1 MKMKKVICLL
11 LVLLMMLSG
20 TVFTFAADETEDA
33 MISEDGEIS
42 LRSGGS
48 GRLTV
53 PVYYQPQNS
62 NQCGPTSCRMILAC
76 FGVNKSLSAIVNEM
90 ANMANHDYTHI
101 DSATTMLNRYI
112 PGNHFKKYTLGS
124 STTAFPNHLME
135 SIDAGYPVLC
145 HLETSALPAYNGAQY
160 YHYVVATGYLWG
172 QGGSSGGTNFVYYN
186 NPHYDSRFGGA
197 KQCNWLDMQTAI
209 NNFYGLIVRG
219 E

>member
-20 TVFTFAADETEDA
+20 TVFAFAADETEDA

-76 FGVNKSLSAIVNEM
+76 FGVNKSLSAIG
-90 ANMANHDYTHI
+90 D
-101 DSATTMLNRYI
+101 
-112 PGNHFKKYTLGS
+112 
-124 STTAFPNHLME
+124 
-135 SIDAGYPVLC
+135 
-145 HLETSALPAYNGAQY
+145 
-160 YHYVVATGYLWG
+160 
-172 QGGSSGGTNFVYYN
+172 N
-186 NPHYDSRFGGA
+186 NDPHYDSRFGGA